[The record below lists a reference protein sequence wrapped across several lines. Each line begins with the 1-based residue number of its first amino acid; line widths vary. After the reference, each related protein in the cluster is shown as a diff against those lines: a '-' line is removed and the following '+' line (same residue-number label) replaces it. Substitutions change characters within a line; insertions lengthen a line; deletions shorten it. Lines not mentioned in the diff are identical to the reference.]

1 MSEDSP
7 LDFACARSGANDS
20 RADSTAESAD
30 PFQVPGVCRPSVPGR
45 PSRGLLTLVLS
56 AHHLLVSLGL
66 YTVMP
71 VLALV
76 LSQQATGAAGPGL
89 FCYTASAGSGSLL
102 ISRWLSRRR
111 YLPTMIAGTI
121 LAATGFGLLPYA
133 DGTLGPLALL
143 LAAGFGMSLHS
154 LLSRILVAEIV
165 TDDIGRQRLFSTL
178 MIAIN
183 IAASIGPFL
192 AMATYFNGD
201 SRPLFTVVAGCYL
214 LAGAS
219 LTFGVRPGLL
229 TPASSTRWPISRTTL
244 RTTLRETTARATV
257 LATLVGTFLYAQLS
271 SSLVLLLAEEIASA
285 SMRAVL
291 LATPAVGIVVLQT
304 PATAV
309 MARLMG
315 RGVPPFVFA
324 CTASLGFGSAMLV
337 LGSGL
342 PPAPA
347 IVTAIILFTLA
358 EPFFH
363 STVSTA
369 FAGLPTASRLEA
381 FNLRQVC
388 WTTGEA
394 LGALCG
400 GALFLLLHRNG
411 HGHIYWLILGIS
423 TMITITPLIT
433 GFRKRP
439 HRKEVGSCQHE
450 PAD

>member
-1 MSEDSP
+1 MSEGSSFDH
-7 LDFACARSGANDS
+7 ACTHSGANGS
-20 RADSTAESAD
+20 RAESPAESPYPFLD
-30 PFQVPGVCRPSVPGR
+30 PRLCRPSVAGP

-56 AHHLLVSLGL
+56 SHHLLVSLGL

-76 LSQQATGAAGPGL
+76 LSQQATGAAGTGL

-133 DGTLGPLALL
+133 DGTVGPLVLL
-143 LAAGFGMSLHS
+143 LTAGFGMSLHS
-154 LLSRILVAEIV
+154 LLSRVLVAEIV
-165 TDDIGRQRLFSTL
+165 TDDIGRQRLYSTL

-192 AMATYFNGD
+192 AMATYLEGD

-229 TPASSTRWPISRTTL
+229 TPAGSTRWPISRTML
-244 RTTLRETTARATV
+244 RTTLRETTVRATV
-257 LATLVGTFLYAQLS
+257 LATLVGTFLYAQIS

-291 LATPAVGIVVLQT
+291 LATPAVGVVVLQT

-309 MARLMG
+309 MTRLMG
-315 RGVPPFVFA
+315 RGVPPFVFV
-324 CTASLGFGSAMLV
+324 CTASLGFSGAMLV
-337 LGSGL
+337 LGAGL
-342 PPAPA
+342 PSAPA

-369 FAGLPTASRLEA
+369 FASVPAGSRLEA

-411 HGHIYWLILGIS
+411 HGHIYWLVLGIS
-423 TMITITPLIT
+423 TMATITPLIT
-433 GFRKRP
+433 GLRKRP
-439 HRKEVGSCQHE
+439 HRQDGVRYQHK

>member
-1 MSEDSP
+1 MSEDSSF
-7 LDFACARSGANDS
+7 DHACTRSGANGS
-20 RADSTAESAD
+20 RVDSTATD
-30 PFQVPGVCRPSVPGR
+30 PFQDPRSCRPEVPGL

-56 AHHLLVSLGL
+56 VHHLLVSLGL

-71 VLALV
+71 VLAVV
-76 LSQQATGAAGPGL
+76 LSRQATGAAGPGL

-111 YLPTMIAGTI
+111 YLPTMIVGTL

-133 DGTLGPLALL
+133 DGGVVPLGLL
-143 LAAGFGMSLHS
+143 LTAGFGMSLHS
-154 LLSRILVAEIV
+154 LLSRVLVAEMV
-165 TDDIGRQRLFSTL
+165 TDDIGRQRLYSTL

-192 AMATYFNGD
+192 AMATFPEGD

-219 LTFGVRPGLL
+219 LAFGVRPGLR
-229 TPASSTRWPISRTTL
+229 TPVSSTRWPISRTTL
-244 RTTLRETTARATV
+244 RITLRDSTARATV

-271 SSLVLLLAEEIASA
+271 SSVVLLLAEEFTSA

-291 LATPAVGIVVLQT
+291 LAAPAVGIVVLQT

-315 RGVPPFVFA
+315 RGVPPFVFVCA
-324 CTASLGFGSAMLV
+324 AALGFSGAMLV

-342 PPAPA
+342 SPAPA
-347 IVTAIILFTLA
+347 VVTAIFLFTLA

-369 FAGLPTASRLEA
+369 FAGLPADSRLEA

-400 GALFLLLHRNG
+400 GALFLVLYRTG
-411 HGHIYWLILGIS
+411 HGHIYWLVLGAGA
-423 TMITITPLIT
+423 MITITPLTT
-433 GFRKRP
+433 GFRKRS
-439 HRKEVGSCQHE
+439 HRKAPGATGTK